1 MARGLKFIGIFFVFL
16 FTGVLIA
23 GVVAGNL
30 EIKKDIPSSLNNEEP
45 WKQIS
50 DTANLKVWIS
60 HLQRIAPGEIEGTYK
75 IYLHT
80 GKPQAA
86 VMDLLPMADS
96 TKRTMQYRI
105 SNKGSELNVFF
116 KVLDK
121 KVAVSYTV
129 EGKGTANK
137 IVLAMLRKSLKDQYN
152 KEMQRI
158 EQLLNNQ

>member
-1 MARGLKFIGIFFVFL
+1 
-16 FTGVLIA
+16 
-23 GVVAGNL
+23 
-30 EIKKDIPSSLNNEEP
+30 
-45 WKQIS
+45 
-50 DTANLKVWIS
+50 
-60 HLQRIAPGEIEGTYK
+60 
-75 IYLHT
+75 
-80 GKPQAA
+80 
-86 VMDLLPMADS
+86 MDLLPMADS

-152 KEMQRI
+152 KEMQHI